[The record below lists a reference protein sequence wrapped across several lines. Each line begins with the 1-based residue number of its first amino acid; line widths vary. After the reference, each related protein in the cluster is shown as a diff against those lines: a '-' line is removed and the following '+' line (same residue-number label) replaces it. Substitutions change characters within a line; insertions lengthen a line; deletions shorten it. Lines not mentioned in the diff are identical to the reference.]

1 MRAVVCTSFDGID
14 ALTCVDDAPPPP
26 MTENG
31 VRIRVQAA
39 GINFADTLMCK
50 GQYQVKPPFPFSPG
64 LEVAGEVLEVAPGV
78 THVAPGDRVM
88 ATVHYGGYASEA
100 VTDAA
105 TVYTIPDNLDFV
117 SAAAFPIVY
126 GTSHVGLVEKLKV
139 QPGEVLL
146 VHGAAGGVGLT
157 AVEIGKK
164 LGATVIATA
173 GGPEKLVVAK
183 EYGADHLIDYR
194 KEDIRERVKQVTDGR
209 GADCVYDPVGG
220 AAFDASLRCTVQGGR
235 ILVVGFASGTVPQ
248 IPANILLVK
257 NLSVIGFYWGAHRT
271 LDPDLVHRS
280 FGELLGWMAAG
291 DLRPHVS
298 HVFDLADVKDG
309 MNMLL
314 SRKSTGKVVL
324 TTGAAPGLLN

>member
-14 ALTCVDDAPPPP
+14 ALTCVDDAPNPP
-26 MTENG
+26 MAEHG

-50 GQYQVKPPFPFSPG
+50 GEYQVKPPFPFSPG

-78 THVAPGDRVM
+78 TRVAPGDRVM

-100 VTDAA
+100 VTHES
-105 TVYTIPDNLDFV
+105 TVFAIPDNLDFV
-117 SAAAFPIVY
+117 AAAAFPIVY
-126 GTSHVGLVEKLKV
+126 GTSHVGLVDKLKV

-173 GGPEKLVVAK
+173 GGPDKLAVAK

-194 KEDIRERVKQVTDGR
+194 KEDIRERVKQLTDGR

-220 AAFDASLRCTVQGGR
+220 TAFDASLRCTVQGGR

-271 LDPDLVHRS
+271 LDPDLIERS
-280 FGELLGWMAAG
+280 FNELLGWMAAG

-324 TTGAAPGLLN
+324 TTGTMPGALN